1 MHALT
6 DVHALGPSMPLI
18 TRRQF
23 TPHCEALS
31 SGTARAPTPRT
42 LTPSSLT
49 AFPGRLRRVRHESP
63 GRRVQVTEEHT
74 LTTKKSVT
82 LGLNPISL
90 SAFRMNGCPYVF
102 AATDRP
108 AVVHEHNGKLVY
120 SPLNESNVAHL
131 CTFSTEALPGAV
143 AMCKDDRL
151 MITAID
157 AIQKLHIR
165 CAPVPPLRIP

>member
-1 MHALT
+1 M
-6 DVHALGPSMPLI
+6 
-18 TRRQF
+18 
-23 TPHCEALS
+23 
-31 SGTARAPTPRT
+31 
-42 LTPSSLT
+42 
-49 AFPGRLRRVRHESP
+49 
-63 GRRVQVTEEHT
+63 QVTEEHT

-90 SAFRMNGCPYVF
+90 SAFRMSGCPYVF

-108 AVVHEHNGKLVY
+108 AVVHEHNSKLVY
-120 SPLNESNVAHL
+120 SPLNESNVSHL

-165 CAPVPPLRIP
+165 CAPSLRTSRSRSVHALLSDE

>member
-1 MHALT
+1 M
-6 DVHALGPSMPLI
+6 
-18 TRRQF
+18 
-23 TPHCEALS
+23 
-31 SGTARAPTPRT
+31 
-42 LTPSSLT
+42 
-49 AFPGRLRRVRHESP
+49 
-63 GRRVQVTEEHT
+63 TEGHK
-74 LTTKKSVT
+74 LATKKSVT

-120 SPLNESNVAHL
+120 SPLNESNVSHL

-165 CAPVPPLRIP
+165 CAAHACMCWRSACCARFAGHRPALEAAPLRCRRTRAAMAHAASAARAAARAATARP